1 MWRKWSGGIVTHNT
15 GPLLIK
21 HDAMSSLFTALRR
34 PCNPSTAGIFQNR
47 LTRNLPFFARTKANQ
62 GRVGCQ
68 HGTVSPMTAQLLP
81 SSSEKQIENLPLDG
95 IAEIFDP
102 EHAVAHNC
110 RRISDYLGANFTFAA
125 EVYWN
130 FWAKRRINDRL
141 QNPEFLQLMIDK
153 TAVFI
158 AAKMDAFDSTAWVK
172 KFQPLVDDACQRG
185 VPLYEM
191 LAATSATNRKVYDVI
206 AAHPAIP
213 DAEKAEF
220 LPSILTYCSME
231 LAIVSTFYAASMSQ
245 SEVDRLNEQTAQF
258 ESDIGATTNTI
269 SERSQMLR
277 KQAMNS
283 SDVAHGMLHKASEV
297 ATASEQSAVAMREA
311 AQTAAGLIRAIEDTR
326 SEVETAAEVANRANE
341 RALEAVAAT
350 DMLSEQSRSIE
361 SILGLIRDIA
371 GQTNLL
377 ALNAT
382 IEAARAGDAGR
393 GFAVVAQEV
402 KSLANQT
409 AQATDEI
416 AEKIAAIQSAT
427 KASVETNASI
437 RATVGDVQQSAERIR
452 HAMEEQ
458 AQTVTMITASVD
470 ETALAADLMSSTI
483 AAIRHDTENVAS
495 EISSLES
502 GFSEVEQKISALQAN
517 AGKFA
522 SSMVR

>member
-1 MWRKWSGGIVTHNT
+1 MT
-15 GPLLIK
+15 LQ
-21 HDAMSSLFTALRR
+21 SSAFL
-34 PCNPSTAGIFQNR
+34 
-47 LTRNLPFFARTKANQ
+47 
-62 GRVGCQ
+62 V
-68 HGTVSPMTAQLLP
+68 
-81 SSSEKQIENLPLDG
+81 EKQIEDLPLDI
-95 IAEIFDP
+95 IASIYDPDQKIANDCRTISRIFDGDF
-102 EHAVAHNC
+102 A
-110 RRISDYLGANFTFAA
+110 FAA
-125 EVYWN
+125 DAYWR
-130 FWAKRRINDRL
+130 FWLNRKINDRL
-141 QNPEFLQLMIDK
+141 ENEEFLTLMISK

-158 AAKMDAFDSTAWVK
+158 AAKMAAFDSKNWVK
-172 KFQPLVDDACQRG
+172 KFKPLVDDACERG
-185 VPLYEM
+185 LPLYEM
-191 LAATSATNRKVYDVI
+191 LAATSLANRAIYDRIACSSVI
-206 AAHPAIP
+206 S
-213 DAEKAEF
+213 DSEKAEL
-220 LPSILTYCSME
+220 LPSMVTYGTME
-231 LAIVSTFYAASMSQ
+231 LAIVSTFYAASKSQ
-245 SEVDRLNEQTAQF
+245 SETDRLTLQTVQF
-258 ESDIGATTNTI
+258 ESDIAATTNTI

-283 SDVAHGMLHKASEV
+283 SEVAHGMLNKASEV

-326 SEVETAAEVANRANE
+326 SEVETAAEVAVRANE

-382 IEAARAGDAGR
+382 IEAARAGDSGR

-409 AQATDEI
+409 AQATDKI

-437 RATVGDVQQSAERIR
+437 RATVEDVQQSAEQIR

-483 AAIRHDTENVAS
+483 AAIRYDTENVAA

-502 GFSEVEQKISALQAN
+502 GFGEVEEKISALQAN

-522 SSMVR
+522 NSMVR